1 VPGNSLFDFEESSFD
16 RDRLRDRLRQL
27 AARNIRIGG
36 SSWKYQ
42 GWIDQIYTRQRYTT
56 RGRLSKKRFEDNCL
70 EEYVTVFP
78 TVCGDFAFY
87 QFPSVEHWTKLFRV
101 TPADFRWALKVPE
114 QITVAEWPL
123 HARYGALAGQP
134 NPSFL
139 DAHLFQQGFLAAL
152 EPWREK
158 IGVLIFEFGASQGH
172 KFENARDFARAVDR
186 FLAQLPTDW
195 RYAIEIR
202 NPDLLVPIWFKMLA
216 AHNVAHVYNAWT
228 RMPEIRDQMAIP
240 DSRTSDI
247 IVARALVRRG
257 RTYEEAVQTFAPYD
271 KVVEV
276 NEPVR
281 QALRDLIDMALADA
295 QPAFLYLNNR
305 LEGNSPT
312 TIMAIT
318 E

>member
-1 VPGNSLFDFEESSFD
+1 MRNPLSTAIVSGIVSANWLPATSALAGVPEIPQWLD
-16 RDRLRDRLRQL
+16 RPDLHPPALHHPRRLLKE
-27 AARNIRIGG
+27 AA
-36 SSWKYQ
+36 SA
-42 GWIDQIYTRQRYTT
+42 DT
-56 RGRLSKKRFEDNCL
+56 CL
-70 EEYVTVFP
+70 EEHKPPAFP

-172 KFENARDFARAVDR
+172 KFETARDFARAVDR

-195 RYAIEIR
+195 RYAVEIR

-247 IVARALVRRG
+247 IVARALARPRS

-271 KVVEV
+271 ESRRSQW
-276 NEPVR
+276 NPSAR
-281 QALRDLIDMALADA
+281 CTHDIDRYGLLADA